1 MWSVP
6 VPHVCSKCR
15 CVPTAT
21 LRSQV
26 VKCTLWI
33 SGACLGVGMTKYF
46 LFLIFA
52 LHLSVMTAIAQQ
64 NDAKQAAES
73 FAKGDYS
80 RSIELYSA
88 ITKANPHDAGSWEQL
103 GLSYHQ
109 SGKYD
114 QAASAFERAL
124 QEGFTPG
131 LGKYNLACAYSRL
144 DRKDDAIRLLA
155 ELVAQRLPIA
165 AKISGDPDLKNLQG
179 DPRFAPLAEQAQFIS
194 EPCRD
199 TTKNPEFRQF
209 DFWVGEW
216 DVFSGNQKV
225 GDSSVQLILKDCVV
239 FENWT
244 SKLGREGKSFNKYDP
259 ANKYWQQYWVADNG
273 STTVYTGNLQNGEM
287 RYHAEQPMANG
298 GKMMQKLTFSRVA
311 VDKVRQFQQFST
323 DGGKT
328 WTTGYDF
335 LYVRKS
341 RSTLRTVPSAPDTQQ
356 DRSPAALSA
365 GRIPSASI

>member
-1 MWSVP
+1 
-6 VPHVCSKCR
+6 
-15 CVPTAT
+15 
-21 LRSQV
+21 
-26 VKCTLWI
+26 
-33 SGACLGVGMTKYF
+33 MTKYF
-46 LFLIFA
+46 LFLILA
-52 LHLSVMTAIAQQ
+52 LHFSVMATIAQQ

-88 ITKANPHDAGSWEQL
+88 ITKANPHDASSWEQL

-124 QEGFTPG
+124 KEGFAPV

-144 DRKDDAIRLLA
+144 NRKDDAIVLLT
-155 ELVAQRLPIA
+155 ELVNQRLPIA
-165 AKISGDPDLKNLQG
+165 AKISSDPDLKDLQA
-179 DPRFAPLAEQAQFIS
+179 DPRFAPLAEQARFIS

-199 TTKNPEFRQF
+199 TKNHPEFRQL

-216 DVFSGNQKV
+216 NVFSGSQKV

-244 SKLGREGKSFNKYDP
+244 SRLGQAGKSFNKYDP

-273 STTVYTGNLQNGEM
+273 STTVYTGSLQNGEM

-298 GKMMQKLTFSRVA
+298 GRMMQNLTFSKLA
-311 VDKVRQFQQFST
+311 PDKVRQFQQFST

-335 LYVRKS
+335 VYVRKN
-341 RSTLRTVPSAPDTQQ
+341 RSALRPAAPAPDAPP
-356 DRSPAALSA
+356 DLSPAPLSA
-365 GRIPSASI
+365 LQIPPASI

>member
-1 MWSVP
+1 
-6 VPHVCSKCR
+6 
-15 CVPTAT
+15 
-21 LRSQV
+21 
-26 VKCTLWI
+26 
-33 SGACLGVGMTKYF
+33 MTKYF

-73 FAKGDYS
+73 FAKG
-80 RSIELYSA
+80 
-88 ITKANPHDAGSWEQL
+88 
-103 GLSYHQ
+103 
-109 SGKYD
+109 
-114 QAASAFERAL
+114 
-124 QEGFTPG
+124 
-131 LGKYNLACAYSRL
+131 
-144 DRKDDAIRLLA
+144 
-155 ELVAQRLPIA
+155 
-165 AKISGDPDLKNLQG
+165 
-179 DPRFAPLAEQAQFIS
+179 
-194 EPCRD
+194 
-199 TTKNPEFRQF
+199 
-209 DFWVGEW
+209 
-216 DVFSGNQKV
+216 SGNQKV

-273 STTVYTGNLQNGEM
+273 STTLYTGNLQNGEM